1 MKNILKIFLTDSGRI
16 LSNVVAMVVIMG
28 LCVLPSLYAWFNIF
42 SNWDPYGQGSTS
54 NLQIAVYSQ
63 DSGDKIAGEDVN
75 IGTNVLE
82 GLKANKTI
90 GWVFV
95 DSKEDAIGGVHSGK
109 YYAAL
114 VIPENF
120 TKDMISFMGGT
131 VAHPAITYYENDKKN
146 AIAPKI
152 TAKAKTAVQ
161 EQVNA
166 TFITT
171 LAKAIVGTGKTL
183 TATDS
188 SGNNLLDSGINTLSD
203 VDTELH
209 VYIAVMSSFVQ
220 ITDAAQNLI
229 NTSQNMLPGVKDT
242 FGQSQAMMSSMK
254 TLLNLSGQTEHYAGD
269 MFSLTMDA
277 AIKSMDDIRGG
288 LSQDRDT
295 VKNTGQTIDA
305 ATAAGIQA
313 AAKQSAEMMTY
324 IDSMF
329 GSDIQA
335 LIGSDPQ
342 ISEQIEEIR
351 SQLDVVQTNL
361 KKIAEKSDLTVEDT
375 NELLDE
381 TISTMG
387 TAISEMKELEAA
399 YETDLEPQFD
409 KSMDAAQNSL
419 TRATAS
425 LQSLDSDFDMVSPV
439 LESYYNSIGSG
450 QGNLKD
456 SLKSAQSLDNEVE
469 NLLNK
474 LKKVRD
480 DKQYQELVKML
491 REDPDSLGA
500 FIASPVNLE
509 TKQIYPIATYGSA
522 MTPFYT
528 VLALWVGALIL
539 VAIVHVKVEPIEGM
553 NIKSYQA
560 YFGRYMLFFVV
571 GQVQTLIT
579 VFGDLFYIKIQCENP
594 FLFWLAGAVT
604 SLTFTLFIYSLT
616 VAFQNIGEALAVV
629 IMVIQVAGAGGTFP
643 VEVLPKAYQIM
654 YKFLPFP
661 YAMNCMRETIGGMYK
676 NDYWKDLLHL
686 SIYIVVAMVIGLALG
701 RPFRSLNRKID
712 KSKERAE
719 IML

>member
-16 LSNVVAMVVIMG
+16 LSNVVALVVIMG

-42 SNWDPYGQGSTS
+42 SNWDPYGQESTS
-54 NLQIAVYSQ
+54 NLQIAVFSE
-63 DSGDKIAGEDVN
+63 DSGDRIAGEDVN

-95 DSKEDAIGGVHSGK
+95 DNRKDAVEGVHSGK

-120 TKDMISFMGGT
+120 TKDMISFIGGT
-131 VAHPAITYYENDKKN
+131 VAHPSITYYENDKKN

-171 LAKAIVGTGKTL
+171 LAKAMVGTGKVL

-188 SGNNLLDSGINTLSD
+188 SGNNPLDSGINTLND
-203 VDTELH
+203 IDTELD

-220 ITDAAQNLI
+220 ITDSAQNLI
-229 NTSQNMLPGVKDT
+229 NTSQSMLPGVKDT
-242 FGQSQAMMSSMK
+242 FGQSQAMISSMK

-269 MFSLTMDA
+269 MFSLTMEA
-277 AIKSMDDIRGG
+277 VISSMDDIRSGI
-288 LSQDRDT
+288 SQDRDT
-295 VKNTGQTIDA
+295 IKSTGETVDA
-305 ATAAGIQA
+305 ATKTGIQTA
-313 AAKQSAEMMTY
+313 AELLADTS
-324 IDSMF
+324 SMF
-329 GSDIQA
+329 DSNVQA
-335 LIGSDPQ
+335 IIGSDAEANKQ
-342 ISEQIEEIR
+342 IADIR
-351 SQLDVVQTNL
+351 AQLKEVQSNL
-361 KKIAEKSDLTVEDT
+361 KIIAEKSNLTVADT
-375 NELLDE
+375 NTLIDE
-381 TISTMG
+381 SISTLG
-387 TAISEMKELEAA
+387 TAISEMKDLEAT
-399 YETDLEPQFD
+399 YETNIEPQFD

-419 TRATAS
+419 TRATSS

-439 LESYYNSIGSG
+439 LAAYYNSIGSG

-469 NLLNK
+469 RLRNALTK
-474 LKKVRD
+474 IRD
-480 DKQYQELVKML
+480 DKQYQELLKML

-539 VAIVHVKVEPIEGM
+539 VAIVHVKVEPIDGM
-553 NIKSYQA
+553 NIKPYQA
-560 YFGRYMLFFVV
+560 FFGRYMLFFVV
-571 GQVQTLIT
+571 GQIQTLIT
-579 VFGDLFYIKIQCENP
+579 VFGDLFYIRIQCENP

-643 VEVLPKAYQIM
+643 IEVLPKAYQVM

-661 YAMNCMRETIGGMYK
+661 YAMNCMRETIGGMYR
-676 NDYWKDLLHL
+676 NDYWKYLMHL
-686 SIYIVVAMVIGLALG
+686 SAYIVVALFIGLALG
-701 RPFRSLNRKID
+701 RPFRSLNRMID
-712 KSKERAE
+712 KSKEQAE

>member
-16 LSNVVAMVVIMG
+16 LSNVVALVVIMG

-42 SNWDPYGQGSTS
+42 SNWDPYGQESTS
-54 NLQIAVYSQ
+54 NLQIAVFSE

-75 IGTNVLE
+75 IGTDVLE

-95 DSKEDAIGGVHSGK
+95 DNKKDAVEGVHSGK

-120 TKDMISFMGGT
+120 TKDMISFIGGT
-131 VAHPAITYYENDKKN
+131 VAHPSITYYENDKKN

-171 LAKAIVGTGKTL
+171 LAKAMVGTGKVL
-183 TATDS
+183 TMTDS
-188 SGNNLLDSGINTLSD
+188 SGNNPLDSGINTLND
-203 VDTELH
+203 IDTELD

-220 ITDAAQNLI
+220 ITDSAQNLI
-229 NTSQNMLPGVKDT
+229 NTSQSMLPGVKDT
-242 FGQSQAMMSSMK
+242 FGQSQAMISSMK

-277 AIKSMDDIRGG
+277 VISSMDDIRSGI
-288 LSQDRDT
+288 SQDRDT
-295 VKNTGQTIDA
+295 IKSTGETVDA
-305 ATAAGIQA
+305 ATKAGIQTA
-313 AAKQSAEMMTY
+313 AELLADTS
-324 IDSMF
+324 SMF
-329 GSDIQA
+329 DSDVQA
-335 LIGSDPQ
+335 IIGSYA
-342 ISEQIEEIR
+342 EANKEIEDIR
-351 SQLDVVQTNL
+351 AQLNEVQSNL
-361 KKIAEKSDLTVEDT
+361 KIIAEKSNLTVADT
-375 NELLDE
+375 NTLIDE
-381 TISTMG
+381 SISTLG
-387 TAISEMKELEAA
+387 TAISEMKDLEAT
-399 YETDLEPQFD
+399 YETNIEPQFD

-419 TRATAS
+419 TRATSS
-425 LQSLDSDFDMVSPV
+425 LQSLDSDFDMISPV
-439 LESYYNSIGSG
+439 LAAYYNSIGNG

-469 NLLNK
+469 RLRNALTK
-474 LKKVRD
+474 IRD
-480 DKQYQELVKML
+480 DKQYQELLKML

-539 VAIVHVKVEPIEGM
+539 VAIVHVKVEPIDGM
-553 NIKSYQA
+553 NIKPYQA
-560 YFGRYMLFFVV
+560 FFGRYMLFFLV
-571 GQVQTLIT
+571 GQIQTLIT
-579 VFGDLFYIKIQCENP
+579 VLGDLFYIRIQCGNP

-643 VEVLPKAYQIM
+643 IEVLPKAYQVV

-661 YAMNCMRETIGGMYK
+661 YAMNCMRETIGGMYR
-676 NDYWKDLLHL
+676 NDYWRYLLHL
-686 SIYIVVAMVIGLALG
+686 SAYIVVALFIGLALG
-701 RPFRSLNRKID
+701 RPFRSLNRMID
-712 KSKERAE
+712 KSKEQAE

>member
-1 MKNILKIFLTDSGRI
+1 MKNILKIFLIDSGRI
-16 LSNVVAMVVIMG
+16 LSNVVALVVIMG

-42 SNWDPYGQGSTS
+42 SNWDPYGQESTS
-54 NLQIAVYSQ
+54 NLQIAVFSE
-63 DSGDKIAGEDVN
+63 DSGDRIAGEDVN

-95 DSKEDAIGGVHSGK
+95 DNRKDAVEGVHSGK

-120 TKDMISFMGGT
+120 TKDMISFIGGT
-131 VAHPAITYYENDKKN
+131 VAHPSITYYENDKKN

-171 LAKAIVGTGKTL
+171 LAKAMVGTGKVL

-188 SGNNLLDSGINTLSD
+188 SGNNPLDSGINTLND
-203 VDTELH
+203 IDTELD

-220 ITDAAQNLI
+220 ITDSAQNLI
-229 NTSQNMLPGVKDT
+229 NTSQSMLPGVKDT
-242 FGQSQAMMSSMK
+242 FGQSQAMISSMK

-269 MFSLTMDA
+269 MFSLTMEA
-277 AIKSMDDIRGG
+277 VISSMDDIRSGI
-288 LSQDRDT
+288 SQDRDT
-295 VKNTGQTIDA
+295 IKSTGETVDA
-305 ATAAGIQA
+305 ATKTGIQTA
-313 AAKQSAEMMTY
+313 AELLADTS
-324 IDSMF
+324 SMF
-329 GSDIQA
+329 DSNVQA
-335 LIGSDPQ
+335 IIGSDA
-342 ISEQIEEIR
+342 EANKEIEDIR
-351 SQLDVVQTNL
+351 AQLNEVQSNL
-361 KKIAEKSDLTVEDT
+361 KIIAEKSNLTVADT
-375 NELLDE
+375 NTLIDE
-381 TISTMG
+381 SISTLG
-387 TAISEMKELEAA
+387 TAISEMKDLEAT
-399 YETDLEPQFD
+399 YETNIEPQFD

-419 TRATAS
+419 TRATSS

-439 LESYYNSIGSG
+439 LAAYYNSIGSG

-469 NLLNK
+469 RLRNALTK
-474 LKKVRD
+474 IRD
-480 DKQYQELVKML
+480 DKQYQELLKML

-539 VAIVHVKVEPIEGM
+539 VAIVHVKVEPIDGM
-553 NIKSYQA
+553 NIKPYQA
-560 YFGRYMLFFVV
+560 FFGRYMLFFVV
-571 GQVQTLIT
+571 GQIQTLIT
-579 VFGDLFYIKIQCENP
+579 VFGDLFYIRIQCENP

-643 VEVLPKAYQIM
+643 IEVLPKAYQVM

-661 YAMNCMRETIGGMYK
+661 YAMNCMRETIGGMYR
-676 NDYWKDLLHL
+676 NDYWKYLMHL
-686 SIYIVVAMVIGLALG
+686 SAYIVVALFIGLALG
-701 RPFRSLNRKID
+701 RPFRSLNRMID
-712 KSKERAE
+712 KSKEQAE

>member
-1 MKNILKIFLTDSGRI
+1 MKNILKIFLIDSGRI
-16 LSNVVAMVVIMG
+16 LSNVVALVVIMG

-42 SNWDPYGQGSTS
+42 SNWDPYGQESTS
-54 NLQIAVYSQ
+54 NLQIAVFSE
-63 DSGDKIAGEDVN
+63 DSGDRIAGEDVN

-95 DSKEDAIGGVHSGK
+95 DNRKDAVEGVHSGK

-120 TKDMISFMGGT
+120 TKDMISFIGGT
-131 VAHPAITYYENDKKN
+131 VAHPSITYYENDKKN

-171 LAKAIVGTGKTL
+171 LAKAMVGTGKVL

-188 SGNNLLDSGINTLSD
+188 SGNNPLDSGINTLND
-203 VDTELH
+203 IDTELD

-220 ITDAAQNLI
+220 ITDSAQNLI
-229 NTSQNMLPGVKDT
+229 NTSQSMLPGVKDT
-242 FGQSQAMMSSMK
+242 FGQSQAMISSMK

-269 MFSLTMDA
+269 MFSLTMEA
-277 AIKSMDDIRGG
+277 VISSMDDIRSGI
-288 LSQDRDT
+288 SQDRDT
-295 VKNTGQTIDA
+295 IKSTGETVDA
-305 ATAAGIQA
+305 ATKTGIQTA
-313 AAKQSAEMMTY
+313 AELLADTS
-324 IDSMF
+324 SMF
-329 GSDIQA
+329 DSNVQA
-335 LIGSDPQ
+335 IIGSDAEANKQ
-342 ISEQIEEIR
+342 IADIR
-351 SQLDVVQTNL
+351 AQLKEVQSNL
-361 KKIAEKSDLTVEDT
+361 KIIAEKSNLTVADT
-375 NELLDE
+375 NTLIDE
-381 TISTMG
+381 SISTLG
-387 TAISEMKELEAA
+387 TAISEMKDLEAT
-399 YETDLEPQFD
+399 YETNIEPQFD

-419 TRATAS
+419 TRATSS

-439 LESYYNSIGSG
+439 LAAYYNSIGSG

-469 NLLNK
+469 RLRNALTK
-474 LKKVRD
+474 IRD
-480 DKQYQELVKML
+480 DKQYQELLKML

-539 VAIVHVKVEPIEGM
+539 VAIVHVKVEPIDGM
-553 NIKSYQA
+553 NIKPYQA
-560 YFGRYMLFFVV
+560 FFGRYMLFFVV
-571 GQVQTLIT
+571 GQIQTLIT
-579 VFGDLFYIKIQCENP
+579 VFGDLFYIRIQCENP

-643 VEVLPKAYQIM
+643 IEVLPKAYQVM

-661 YAMNCMRETIGGMYK
+661 YAMNCMRETIGGMYR
-676 NDYWKDLLHL
+676 NDYWKYLMHL
-686 SIYIVVAMVIGLALG
+686 SAYIVVALFIGLALG
-701 RPFRSLNRKID
+701 RPFRSLNRMID
-712 KSKERAE
+712 KSKEQAE

>member
-1 MKNILKIFLTDSGRI
+1 MKNILKIFLIDSGRI
-16 LSNVVAMVVIMG
+16 LSNVVALVVIMG

-42 SNWDPYGQGSTS
+42 SNWDPYGQESTS
-54 NLQIAVYSQ
+54 NLQIAVFSE
-63 DSGDKIAGEDVN
+63 DSGDRIAGEDVN

-95 DSKEDAIGGVHSGK
+95 DNRKDAVEGVHSGK

-120 TKDMISFMGGT
+120 TKDMISFIGGT
-131 VAHPAITYYENDKKN
+131 VAHPSITYYENDKKN

-171 LAKAIVGTGKTL
+171 LAKAMVGTGKVL

-188 SGNNLLDSGINTLSD
+188 SGNNPLDSGINTLND
-203 VDTELH
+203 IDTELD

-220 ITDAAQNLI
+220 ITDSAQNLI
-229 NTSQNMLPGVKDT
+229 NTSQSMLPGVKDT
-242 FGQSQAMMSSMK
+242 FGQSQAMISSMK

-269 MFSLTMDA
+269 MFSLTMEA
-277 AIKSMDDIRGG
+277 VISSMDDIRSGI
-288 LSQDRDT
+288 SQDRDT
-295 VKNTGQTIDA
+295 IKSTGETVDA
-305 ATAAGIQA
+305 ATKTGIQTA
-313 AAKQSAEMMTY
+313 AELLADTS
-324 IDSMF
+324 SMF
-329 GSDIQA
+329 DSNVQA
-335 LIGSDPQ
+335 IIGSDAEANKQ
-342 ISEQIEEIR
+342 IADIR
-351 SQLDVVQTNL
+351 AQLKEVQSNL
-361 KKIAEKSDLTVEDT
+361 KIIAEKSNLTVADT
-375 NELLDE
+375 NTLIDE
-381 TISTMG
+381 SISTLG
-387 TAISEMKELEAA
+387 TAISEMKDLEAT
-399 YETDLEPQFD
+399 YETNIEPQFD

-419 TRATAS
+419 TRATSS

-439 LESYYNSIGSG
+439 LAAYYNSIGSG

-469 NLLNK
+469 RLRNALTK
-474 LKKVRD
+474 IRD
-480 DKQYQELVKML
+480 DKQYQELLKML

-539 VAIVHVKVEPIEGM
+539 VAIVHVKVEPIDGM
-553 NIKSYQA
+553 NIKPYQA
-560 YFGRYMLFFVV
+560 FFGRYMLFFVV
-571 GQVQTLIT
+571 GQIQMLIT
-579 VFGDLFYIKIQCENP
+579 VFGDLFYIRIQCENP

-643 VEVLPKAYQIM
+643 IEVLPKAYQVM

-661 YAMNCMRETIGGMYK
+661 YAMNCMRETIGGMYR
-676 NDYWKDLLHL
+676 NDYWKYLMHL
-686 SIYIVVAMVIGLALG
+686 SAYIVVALFIGLALG
-701 RPFRSLNRKID
+701 RPFRSLNRMID
-712 KSKERAE
+712 KSKEQAE

>member
-1 MKNILKIFLTDSGRI
+1 MKNILKIFLIDSGRI
-16 LSNVVAMVVIMG
+16 LSNVVALVVIMG

-42 SNWDPYGQGSTS
+42 SNWDPYGQESTS
-54 NLQIAVYSQ
+54 NLQIAVFSE
-63 DSGDKIAGEDVN
+63 DSGDRIAGEDVN

-95 DSKEDAIGGVHSGK
+95 DNRKDAVEGVHSGK

-120 TKDMISFMGGT
+120 TKDMISFIGGT
-131 VAHPAITYYENDKKN
+131 VAHPSITYYENDKKN

-171 LAKAIVGTGKTL
+171 LAKAMVGTGKVL

-188 SGNNLLDSGINTLSD
+188 SGNNPLDSGINTLND
-203 VDTELH
+203 IDTELD

-220 ITDAAQNLI
+220 ITDSAQNLI
-229 NTSQNMLPGVKDT
+229 NTSQSMLPGVKDT
-242 FGQSQAMMSSMK
+242 FGQSQAMISSMK

-269 MFSLTMDA
+269 MFSLTMEA
-277 AIKSMDDIRGG
+277 VISSMDDIRSGI
-288 LSQDRDT
+288 SQDRDT
-295 VKNTGQTIDA
+295 IKSTGETVDA
-305 ATAAGIQA
+305 ATKTGIQTA
-313 AAKQSAEMMTY
+313 AELLADTS
-324 IDSMF
+324 SMF
-329 GSDIQA
+329 DSNVQA
-335 LIGSDPQ
+335 IIGSDAEANKQ
-342 ISEQIEEIR
+342 IADIR
-351 SQLDVVQTNL
+351 AQLKEVQSNL
-361 KKIAEKSDLTVEDT
+361 KIIAEKSNLTVADT
-375 NELLDE
+375 NTLIDE
-381 TISTMG
+381 SISTLG
-387 TAISEMKELEAA
+387 TAISEMKDLEAT
-399 YETDLEPQFD
+399 YETNIEPQFD

-419 TRATAS
+419 TRATSS

-439 LESYYNSIGSG
+439 LAAYYNSIGSG

-469 NLLNK
+469 RLRNALTK
-474 LKKVRD
+474 IRD
-480 DKQYQELVKML
+480 DKQYQELLKML

-539 VAIVHVKVEPIEGM
+539 VAIVHVKVEPIDGM
-553 NIKSYQA
+553 NIKPYQA
-560 YFGRYMLFFVV
+560 FFGRYMLFFVV
-571 GQVQTLIT
+571 GQIQTLIT
-579 VFGDLFYIKIQCENP
+579 VFGDLFYIRIQCENP

-643 VEVLPKAYQIM
+643 IEVLPKAYQVM
-654 YKFLPFP
+654 YKLLPFP
-661 YAMNCMRETIGGMYK
+661 YAMNCMRETIGGMYR
-676 NDYWKDLLHL
+676 NDYWKYLMHL
-686 SIYIVVAMVIGLALG
+686 SAYIVVALFIGLALG
-701 RPFRSLNRKID
+701 RPFRSLNRMID
-712 KSKERAE
+712 KSKEQAE

>member
-1 MKNILKIFLTDSGRI
+1 MKNILKIFLIDSGRI
-16 LSNVVAMVVIMG
+16 LSNVVALVVIMG

-42 SNWDPYGQGSTS
+42 SNWDPYGQESTS
-54 NLQIAVYSQ
+54 NLQIAVFSE
-63 DSGDKIAGEDVN
+63 DSGDRIAGEDVN

-95 DSKEDAIGGVHSGK
+95 DNRKDAVEGVHSGK

-120 TKDMISFMGGT
+120 TKDMISFIGGT
-131 VAHPAITYYENDKKN
+131 VAHPSITYYENDKKN

-171 LAKAIVGTGKTL
+171 LAKAMVGTGKVL

-188 SGNNLLDSGINTLSD
+188 SGNNPLDSGINTLND
-203 VDTELH
+203 IDTELD

-220 ITDAAQNLI
+220 ITDSAQNLI
-229 NTSQNMLPGVKDT
+229 NTSQSMLPGVKDT
-242 FGQSQAMMSSMK
+242 FGQSQAMISSMK

-277 AIKSMDDIRGG
+277 VISSMDDIRSGI
-288 LSQDRDT
+288 SQDRDT
-295 VKNTGQTIDA
+295 IKSTGETVDA
-305 ATAAGIQA
+305 ATKTGIQTA
-313 AAKQSAEMMTY
+313 AELLADTS
-324 IDSMF
+324 SMF
-329 GSDIQA
+329 DSNVQA
-335 LIGSDPQ
+335 IIGSDAEANKQ
-342 ISEQIEEIR
+342 IADIR
-351 SQLDVVQTNL
+351 AQLKEVQSNL
-361 KKIAEKSDLTVEDT
+361 KIIAEKSNLTVADT
-375 NELLDE
+375 NTLIDE
-381 TISTMG
+381 SISTLG
-387 TAISEMKELEAA
+387 TAISEMKDLEAT
-399 YETDLEPQFD
+399 YETNIEPQFD

-419 TRATAS
+419 TRATSS

-439 LESYYNSIGSG
+439 LAAYYNSIGSG

-469 NLLNK
+469 RLRNALTK
-474 LKKVRD
+474 IRD
-480 DKQYQELVKML
+480 DKQYQELLKML

-539 VAIVHVKVEPIEGM
+539 VAIVHVKVEPIDGM
-553 NIKSYQA
+553 NIKPYQA
-560 YFGRYMLFFVV
+560 FFGRYMLFFVV
-571 GQVQTLIT
+571 GQIQTLIT
-579 VFGDLFYIKIQCENP
+579 VFGDLFYIRIQCENP

-643 VEVLPKAYQIM
+643 IEVLPKAYQVM

-661 YAMNCMRETIGGMYK
+661 YAMNCMRETIGGMYR
-676 NDYWKDLLHL
+676 NDYWKYLMHL
-686 SIYIVVAMVIGLALG
+686 SAYIVVALFIGLALG
-701 RPFRSLNRKID
+701 RPFRSLNRMID
-712 KSKERAE
+712 KSKEQAE

>member
-1 MKNILKIFLTDSGRI
+1 MKNILKIFLIDSGRI
-16 LSNVVAMVVIMG
+16 LSNVVALVVIMG

-42 SNWDPYGQGSTS
+42 SNWDPYGQESTS
-54 NLQIAVYSQ
+54 NLQIAVFSE
-63 DSGDKIAGEDVN
+63 DSGDRIAGEDVN

-95 DSKEDAIGGVHSGK
+95 DNRKDAVEGVHSGK

-120 TKDMISFMGGT
+120 TKDMISFIGGT
-131 VAHPAITYYENDKKN
+131 VAHPSITYYENDKKN

-171 LAKAIVGTGKTL
+171 LAKAMVGTGKVL

-188 SGNNLLDSGINTLSD
+188 SGNNPLDSGINTLND
-203 VDTELH
+203 IDTELD

-220 ITDAAQNLI
+220 ITDSAQNLI
-229 NTSQNMLPGVKDT
+229 NTSQSMLPGVKDT
-242 FGQSQAMMSSMK
+242 FGQSQAMISSMK

-269 MFSLTMDA
+269 MFSLTMEA
-277 AIKSMDDIRGG
+277 VISSMDDIRSGI
-288 LSQDRDT
+288 SQDRDT
-295 VKNTGQTIDA
+295 IKSTGETVDA
-305 ATAAGIQA
+305 ATKTGIQTA
-313 AAKQSAEMMTY
+313 AELLADTS
-324 IDSMF
+324 SMF
-329 GSDIQA
+329 DSNVQA
-335 LIGSDPQ
+335 IIGSDAEANKQ
-342 ISEQIEEIR
+342 IADIR
-351 SQLDVVQTNL
+351 AQLKEVQSNL
-361 KKIAEKSDLTVEDT
+361 KIIAEKSNLTVADT
-375 NELLDE
+375 NTLIDE
-381 TISTMG
+381 SISTLG
-387 TAISEMKELEAA
+387 TAISEMKDLEAT
-399 YETDLEPQFD
+399 YETNIEPQFD

-439 LESYYNSIGSG
+439 LAAYYNSIGSG

-469 NLLNK
+469 RLRNALTK
-474 LKKVRD
+474 IRD
-480 DKQYQELVKML
+480 DKQYQELLKML

-539 VAIVHVKVEPIEGM
+539 VAIVHVKVEPIDGM
-553 NIKSYQA
+553 NIKPYQA
-560 YFGRYMLFFVV
+560 FFGRYMLFFVV
-571 GQVQTLIT
+571 GQIQMLIT
-579 VFGDLFYIKIQCENP
+579 VFGDLFYIRIQCENP

-643 VEVLPKAYQIM
+643 IEVLPKAYQVM

-661 YAMNCMRETIGGMYK
+661 YAMNCMRETIGGMYR
-676 NDYWKDLLHL
+676 NDYWKYLMHL
-686 SIYIVVAMVIGLALG
+686 SAYIVVALFIGLALG
-701 RPFRSLNRKID
+701 RPFRSLNRMID
-712 KSKERAE
+712 KSKEQAE

>member
-1 MKNILKIFLTDSGRI
+1 MKNILKIFLIDSGRI
-16 LSNVVAMVVIMG
+16 LSNVVALVVIMG

-42 SNWDPYGQGSTS
+42 SNWDPYGQESTS
-54 NLQIAVYSQ
+54 NLQIAVFSE
-63 DSGDKIAGEDVN
+63 DSGDRIAGEDVN

-95 DSKEDAIGGVHSGK
+95 DNRKDAVEGVHSGK

-120 TKDMISFMGGT
+120 TKDMISFIGGT
-131 VAHPAITYYENDKKN
+131 VAHPSITYYENDKKN

-171 LAKAIVGTGKTL
+171 LAKAMVGTGKVL

-188 SGNNLLDSGINTLSD
+188 SGNNPLDSGINTLND
-203 VDTELH
+203 IDTELD

-220 ITDAAQNLI
+220 ITDSAQNLI
-229 NTSQNMLPGVKDT
+229 NTSQSMLPGVKDT
-242 FGQSQAMMSSMK
+242 FGQSQAMISSMK

-269 MFSLTMDA
+269 MFSLTMEA
-277 AIKSMDDIRGG
+277 VISSMDDIRSGI
-288 LSQDRDT
+288 SQDRDT
-295 VKNTGQTIDA
+295 IKSTGETVDA
-305 ATAAGIQA
+305 ATKTGIQTA
-313 AAKQSAEMMTY
+313 AELLADTS
-324 IDSMF
+324 SMF
-329 GSDIQA
+329 DSNVQA
-335 LIGSDPQ
+335 IIGSDAEANKR
-342 ISEQIEEIR
+342 IADIR
-351 SQLDVVQTNL
+351 AQLKEVQSNL
-361 KKIAEKSDLTVEDT
+361 KIIAEKSNLTVADT
-375 NELLDE
+375 NTLIDE
-381 TISTMG
+381 SISTLG
-387 TAISEMKELEAA
+387 TAISEMKDLEAT
-399 YETDLEPQFD
+399 YETNIEPQFD

-419 TRATAS
+419 TRATSS

-439 LESYYNSIGSG
+439 LAAYYNSIGSG

-469 NLLNK
+469 RLRNALTK
-474 LKKVRD
+474 IRD
-480 DKQYQELVKML
+480 DKQYQELLKML

-539 VAIVHVKVEPIEGM
+539 VAIVHVKVEPIDGM
-553 NIKSYQA
+553 NIKPYQA
-560 YFGRYMLFFVV
+560 FFGRYMLFFVV
-571 GQVQTLIT
+571 GQIQTLIT
-579 VFGDLFYIKIQCENP
+579 VFGDLFYIRIQCENP

-643 VEVLPKAYQIM
+643 IEVLPKAYQVM

-661 YAMNCMRETIGGMYK
+661 YAMNCMRETIGGMYR
-676 NDYWKDLLHL
+676 NDYWKYLMHL
-686 SIYIVVAMVIGLALG
+686 SAYIVVALFIGLALG
-701 RPFRSLNRKID
+701 RPFRSLNRMID
-712 KSKERAE
+712 KSKEQAE

>member
-1 MKNILKIFLTDSGRI
+1 MKNILKIFLIDSGRI
-16 LSNVVAMVVIMG
+16 LSNVVALVVIMG

-42 SNWDPYGQGSTS
+42 SNWDPYGQESTS
-54 NLQIAVYSQ
+54 NLQIAVFSE
-63 DSGDKIAGEDVN
+63 DSGDRIAGEDVN

-95 DSKEDAIGGVHSGK
+95 DNRKDAVEGVHSGK

-120 TKDMISFMGGT
+120 TKDMISFIGGT
-131 VAHPAITYYENDKKN
+131 VAHPSITYYENDKKN

-171 LAKAIVGTGKTL
+171 LAKAMVGTGKVL

-188 SGNNLLDSGINTLSD
+188 SGNNPLDSGINTLND
-203 VDTELH
+203 IDTELD

-220 ITDAAQNLI
+220 ITDSAQNLI
-229 NTSQNMLPGVKDT
+229 NTSQSMLPGVKDT
-242 FGQSQAMMSSMK
+242 FGQSQAMISSMK

-269 MFSLTMDA
+269 MFSLTMEA
-277 AIKSMDDIRGG
+277 VISSMDDIRSGI
-288 LSQDRDT
+288 SQDRDT
-295 VKNTGQTIDA
+295 IKSTGETVDA
-305 ATAAGIQA
+305 ATKTGIQTA
-313 AAKQSAEMMTY
+313 AELLADTS
-324 IDSMF
+324 SMF
-329 GSDIQA
+329 DSNVQA
-335 LIGSDPQ
+335 IIGSDAEANKQ
-342 ISEQIEEIR
+342 IADIR
-351 SQLDVVQTNL
+351 AQLKEVQSNL
-361 KKIAEKSDLTVEDT
+361 KIIAEKSNLTVADT
-375 NELLDE
+375 NTLIDE
-381 TISTMG
+381 SISTLG
-387 TAISEMKELEAA
+387 TAISEMKDLEAT
-399 YETDLEPQFD
+399 YETNIEPQFD

-439 LESYYNSIGSG
+439 LAAYYNSIGSG

-469 NLLNK
+469 RLRNALTK
-474 LKKVRD
+474 IRD
-480 DKQYQELVKML
+480 DKQYQELLKML

-539 VAIVHVKVEPIEGM
+539 VAIVHVKVEPIDGM
-553 NIKSYQA
+553 NIKPYQA
-560 YFGRYMLFFVV
+560 FFGRYMLFFVV
-571 GQVQTLIT
+571 GQIQTLIT
-579 VFGDLFYIKIQCENP
+579 VFGDLFYIRIQCENP

-643 VEVLPKAYQIM
+643 IEVLPKAYQVM

-661 YAMNCMRETIGGMYK
+661 YAMNCMRETIGGMYR
-676 NDYWKDLLHL
+676 NDYWKYLMHL
-686 SIYIVVAMVIGLALG
+686 SAYIVVALFIGLALG
-701 RPFRSLNRKID
+701 RPFRSLNRMID
-712 KSKERAE
+712 KSKEQAE

>member
-1 MKNILKIFLTDSGRI
+1 MKNILKIFLIDSGRI
-16 LSNVVAMVVIMG
+16 LSNVVALVVIMG

-42 SNWDPYGQGSTS
+42 SNWDPYGQESTS
-54 NLQIAVYSQ
+54 NLQIAVFSE
-63 DSGDKIAGEDVN
+63 DSGDRIAGEDVN

-95 DSKEDAIGGVHSGK
+95 DNRKDAVEGVHSGK

-120 TKDMISFMGGT
+120 TKDMISFIGGT
-131 VAHPAITYYENDKKN
+131 VAHPSITYYENDKKN

-171 LAKAIVGTGKTL
+171 LAKAMVGTGKVL

-188 SGNNLLDSGINTLSD
+188 SGNNPLDSGINTLND
-203 VDTELH
+203 IDTELD

-220 ITDAAQNLI
+220 ITDSGQNLI
-229 NTSQNMLPGVKDT
+229 NTSQSMLPGVKDT
-242 FGQSQAMMSSMK
+242 FGQSQAMISSMK

-269 MFSLTMDA
+269 MFSLTMEA
-277 AIKSMDDIRGG
+277 VISSMDDIRSGI
-288 LSQDRDT
+288 SQDRDT
-295 VKNTGQTIDA
+295 IKSTGETVDA
-305 ATAAGIQA
+305 ATKTGIQTA
-313 AAKQSAEMMTY
+313 AELLADTS
-324 IDSMF
+324 SMF
-329 GSDIQA
+329 DSNVQA
-335 LIGSDPQ
+335 IIGSDAEANKQ
-342 ISEQIEEIR
+342 IADIR
-351 SQLDVVQTNL
+351 AQLKEVQSNL
-361 KKIAEKSDLTVEDT
+361 KIIAEKSNLTVADT
-375 NELLDE
+375 NTLIDE
-381 TISTMG
+381 SISTLG
-387 TAISEMKELEAA
+387 TAISEMKDLEAT
-399 YETDLEPQFD
+399 YETNIEPQFD

-419 TRATAS
+419 TRATSS

-439 LESYYNSIGSG
+439 LAAYYNSIGSG

-469 NLLNK
+469 RLRNALTK
-474 LKKVRD
+474 IRD
-480 DKQYQELVKML
+480 DKQYQELLKML

-539 VAIVHVKVEPIEGM
+539 VAIVHVKVEPIDGM
-553 NIKSYQA
+553 NIKPYQA
-560 YFGRYMLFFVV
+560 FFGRYMLFFVV
-571 GQVQTLIT
+571 GQIQTLIT
-579 VFGDLFYIKIQCENP
+579 VFGDLFYIRIQCENP

-643 VEVLPKAYQIM
+643 IEVLPKAYQVM

-661 YAMNCMRETIGGMYK
+661 YAMNCMRETIGGMYR
-676 NDYWKDLLHL
+676 NDYWKYLMHL
-686 SIYIVVAMVIGLALG
+686 SAYIVVALFIGLALG
-701 RPFRSLNRKID
+701 RPFRSLNRMID
-712 KSKERAE
+712 KSKEQAE

>member
-16 LSNVVAMVVIMG
+16 LSNVVALVVIMG

-42 SNWDPYGQGSTS
+42 SNWDPYGQESTS
-54 NLQIAVYSQ
+54 NLQIAVFSE

-75 IGTNVLE
+75 IGTDVLE

-95 DSKEDAIGGVHSGK
+95 DNKKDAVEGVHSGK

-120 TKDMISFMGGT
+120 TKDMISFIGGT
-131 VAHPAITYYENDKKN
+131 VAHPSITYYENDKKN

-171 LAKAIVGTGKTL
+171 LAKAMVGTGKVL
-183 TATDS
+183 TMTDS
-188 SGNNLLDSGINTLSD
+188 SGNNPLDSGINTLND
-203 VDTELH
+203 IDTELD

-220 ITDAAQNLI
+220 ITDSAQNLI
-229 NTSQNMLPGVKDT
+229 NTSQSMLPGVKDT
-242 FGQSQAMMSSMK
+242 FGQSQAMISSMK

-277 AIKSMDDIRGG
+277 VISSMDDIRSGI
-288 LSQDRDT
+288 SQDRDT
-295 VKNTGQTIDA
+295 IKSTGETVDA
-305 ATAAGIQA
+305 ATKAGIQTA
-313 AAKQSAEMMTY
+313 AELLADTS
-324 IDSMF
+324 SMF
-329 GSDIQA
+329 DSDVQA
-335 LIGSDPQ
+335 IIGSDA
-342 ISEQIEEIR
+342 EANKEIEDIR
-351 SQLDVVQTNL
+351 AQLNEVQSNL
-361 KKIAEKSDLTVEDT
+361 KIIAEKSNLTVADT
-375 NELLDE
+375 NTLIDE
-381 TISTMG
+381 SISTLG
-387 TAISEMKELEAA
+387 TAISEMKDLEAT
-399 YETDLEPQFD
+399 YETNIEPQFD

-419 TRATAS
+419 TRATSS
-425 LQSLDSDFDMVSPV
+425 LQSLDSDFDMISPV
-439 LESYYNSIGSG
+439 LAAYYNSIGNG

-469 NLLNK
+469 RLRNALTK
-474 LKKVRD
+474 IRD
-480 DKQYQELVKML
+480 DKQYQELLKML

-539 VAIVHVKVEPIEGM
+539 VAIVHVKVEPIDGM
-553 NIKSYQA
+553 NIKPYQA
-560 YFGRYMLFFVV
+560 FFGRYMLFFLV
-571 GQVQTLIT
+571 GQIQTLIT
-579 VFGDLFYIKIQCENP
+579 VLGDLFYIRIQCGNP

-643 VEVLPKAYQIM
+643 IEVLPKAYQVV

-661 YAMNCMRETIGGMYK
+661 YAMNCMRETIGGMYR
-676 NDYWKDLLHL
+676 NDYWRYLLHL
-686 SIYIVVAMVIGLALG
+686 SAYIVVALFIGLALG
-701 RPFRSLNRKID
+701 RPFRSLNRMID
-712 KSKERAE
+712 KSKEQAE

>member
-1 MKNILKIFLTDSGRI
+1 MKNILKIFLIDSGRI
-16 LSNVVAMVVIMG
+16 LSNVVALVVIMG

-42 SNWDPYGQGSTS
+42 SNWDRYGQESTS
-54 NLQIAVYSQ
+54 NLQIAVFSE
-63 DSGDKIAGEDVN
+63 DSGDRIAGEDVN

-95 DSKEDAIGGVHSGK
+95 DNRKDAVEGVHSGK

-120 TKDMISFMGGT
+120 TKDMISFIGGT
-131 VAHPAITYYENDKKN
+131 VAHPSITYYENDKKN

-171 LAKAIVGTGKTL
+171 LAKAMVGTGKVL

-188 SGNNLLDSGINTLSD
+188 SGNNPLDSGINTLND
-203 VDTELH
+203 IDTELD

-220 ITDAAQNLI
+220 ITDSAQNLI
-229 NTSQNMLPGVKDT
+229 NTSQSMLPGVKDT
-242 FGQSQAMMSSMK
+242 FGQSQAMISSMK

-269 MFSLTMDA
+269 MFSLTMEA
-277 AIKSMDDIRGG
+277 VISSMDDIRSGI
-288 LSQDRDT
+288 SQDRDT
-295 VKNTGQTIDA
+295 IKSTGETVDA
-305 ATAAGIQA
+305 ATKTGIQTA
-313 AAKQSAEMMTY
+313 AELLADTS
-324 IDSMF
+324 SMF
-329 GSDIQA
+329 DSNVQA
-335 LIGSDPQ
+335 IIGSDAEANKQ
-342 ISEQIEEIR
+342 IADIR
-351 SQLDVVQTNL
+351 AQLKEVQSNL
-361 KKIAEKSDLTVEDT
+361 KIIAEKSNLTVADT
-375 NELLDE
+375 NTLIDE
-381 TISTMG
+381 SISTLG
-387 TAISEMKELEAA
+387 TAISEMKDLEAT
-399 YETDLEPQFD
+399 YETNIEPQFD

-419 TRATAS
+419 TRATSS

-439 LESYYNSIGSG
+439 LAAYYNSIGSG

-469 NLLNK
+469 RLRNALTK
-474 LKKVRD
+474 IRD
-480 DKQYQELVKML
+480 DKQYQELLKML

-539 VAIVHVKVEPIEGM
+539 VAIVHVKVEPIDGM
-553 NIKSYQA
+553 NIKPYQA
-560 YFGRYMLFFVV
+560 FFGRYMLFFVV
-571 GQVQTLIT
+571 GQIQTLIT
-579 VFGDLFYIKIQCENP
+579 VFGDLFYIRIQCENP

-643 VEVLPKAYQIM
+643 IEVLPKAYQVM

-661 YAMNCMRETIGGMYK
+661 YAMNCMRETIGGMYR
-676 NDYWKDLLHL
+676 NDYWKYLMHL
-686 SIYIVVAMVIGLALG
+686 SAYIVVALFIGLALG
-701 RPFRSLNRKID
+701 RPFRSLNRMID
-712 KSKERAE
+712 KSKEQAE

>member
-1 MKNILKIFLTDSGRI
+1 MKNILKIFLIDSGRI
-16 LSNVVAMVVIMG
+16 LSNVVALVVIMG

-42 SNWDPYGQGSTS
+42 SNWDPYGQESTS
-54 NLQIAVYSQ
+54 NLQIAVFSE
-63 DSGDKIAGEDVN
+63 DSGDRIAGEDVN

-95 DSKEDAIGGVHSGK
+95 DNRKDAVEGVHSGK

-120 TKDMISFMGGT
+120 TKDMISFIGGT
-131 VAHPAITYYENDKKN
+131 VAHPSITYYENDKKN

-171 LAKAIVGTGKTL
+171 LAKAMVGTGKVL

-188 SGNNLLDSGINTLSD
+188 SGNNPLDSGINTLND
-203 VDTELH
+203 IDTELD

-220 ITDAAQNLI
+220 ITDSAQNLI
-229 NTSQNMLPGVKDT
+229 NTSQSMLPGVKDT
-242 FGQSQAMMSSMK
+242 FGQSQAMISSMK

-269 MFSLTMDA
+269 MFSLTMEA
-277 AIKSMDDIRGG
+277 VISSMDDIRSGI
-288 LSQDRDT
+288 SQDRDT
-295 VKNTGQTIDA
+295 IKSTGETVDA
-305 ATAAGIQA
+305 ATKTGIQTA
-313 AAKQSAEMMTY
+313 AELLADTS
-324 IDSMF
+324 SMF
-329 GSDIQA
+329 DSNVQA
-335 LIGSDPQ
+335 IIGSDAEANKQ
-342 ISEQIEEIR
+342 IADIR
-351 SQLDVVQTNL
+351 AQLKEVQSNL
-361 KKIAEKSDLTVEDT
+361 KIIAEKSNLTVADT
-375 NELLDE
+375 NTLIDE
-381 TISTMG
+381 SISTLG
-387 TAISEMKELEAA
+387 TAISEMKDLEAT
-399 YETDLEPQFD
+399 YETNIEPQFD

-419 TRATAS
+419 TRATSS

-439 LESYYNSIGSG
+439 LAAYYNSIGSG

-469 NLLNK
+469 RLRNALTK
-474 LKKVRD
+474 IRD
-480 DKQYQELVKML
+480 DKQYQELLKML

-539 VAIVHVKVEPIEGM
+539 VAIVHVKVEPVDGM
-553 NIKSYQA
+553 NIKPYQA
-560 YFGRYMLFFVV
+560 FFGRYMLFFVV
-571 GQVQTLIT
+571 GQIQTLIT
-579 VFGDLFYIKIQCENP
+579 VFGDLFYIRIQCENP

-643 VEVLPKAYQIM
+643 IEVLPKAYQVM

-661 YAMNCMRETIGGMYK
+661 YAMNCMRETIGGMYR
-676 NDYWKDLLHL
+676 NDYWKYLMHL
-686 SIYIVVAMVIGLALG
+686 SAYIVVALFIGLALG
-701 RPFRSLNRKID
+701 RPFRSLNRMID
-712 KSKERAE
+712 KSKEQAE

>member
-1 MKNILKIFLTDSGRI
+1 MKNILKIFLIDSGRI
-16 LSNVVAMVVIMG
+16 LSNVVALVVIMG

-42 SNWDPYGQGSTS
+42 SNWDPYGQESTS
-54 NLQIAVYSQ
+54 NLQIAVFSE
-63 DSGDKIAGEDVN
+63 DSGDRIAGEDVN

-95 DSKEDAIGGVHSGK
+95 DNRKDAVEGVHSGK

-120 TKDMISFMGGT
+120 TKDMISFIGGT
-131 VAHPAITYYENDKKN
+131 VAHPSITYYENDKKN

-171 LAKAIVGTGKTL
+171 LAKAMVGTGKVL

-188 SGNNLLDSGINTLSD
+188 SGNNPLDSGINTLND
-203 VDTELH
+203 IDTELD

-220 ITDAAQNLI
+220 ITDSAQNLI
-229 NTSQNMLPGVKDT
+229 NTSQSMLPGVKDT
-242 FGQSQAMMSSMK
+242 FGQSQAMISSMK

-269 MFSLTMDA
+269 MFSLTMEA
-277 AIKSMDDIRGG
+277 VISSMDDIRSGI
-288 LSQDRDT
+288 SQDRDT
-295 VKNTGQTIDA
+295 IKSTGETVDA
-305 ATAAGIQA
+305 ATKTGIQTA
-313 AAKQSAEMMTY
+313 AELLADTS
-324 IDSMF
+324 SMF
-329 GSDIQA
+329 DSNVQA
-335 LIGSDPQ
+335 IIGSDAEANKQ
-342 ISEQIEEIR
+342 IADIR
-351 SQLDVVQTNL
+351 AQLKEVKSNL
-361 KKIAEKSDLTVEDT
+361 KIIAEKSNLTVADT
-375 NELLDE
+375 NTLIDE
-381 TISTMG
+381 SISTLG
-387 TAISEMKELEAA
+387 TAISEMKDLEAT
-399 YETDLEPQFD
+399 YETNIEPQFD

-419 TRATAS
+419 TRATSS

-439 LESYYNSIGSG
+439 LAAYYNSIGSG

-469 NLLNK
+469 RLRNALTK
-474 LKKVRD
+474 IRD
-480 DKQYQELVKML
+480 DKQYQELLKML

-539 VAIVHVKVEPIEGM
+539 VAIVHVKVEPIDGM
-553 NIKSYQA
+553 NIKPYQA
-560 YFGRYMLFFVV
+560 FFGRYMLFFVV
-571 GQVQTLIT
+571 GQIQTLIT
-579 VFGDLFYIKIQCENP
+579 VFGDLFYIRIQCENP

-643 VEVLPKAYQIM
+643 IEVLPKAYQVM

-661 YAMNCMRETIGGMYK
+661 YAMNCMRETIGGMYR
-676 NDYWKDLLHL
+676 NDYWKYLMHL
-686 SIYIVVAMVIGLALG
+686 SAYIVVALFIGLALG
-701 RPFRSLNRKID
+701 RPFRSLNRMID
-712 KSKERAE
+712 KSKEQAE

>member
-1 MKNILKIFLTDSGRI
+1 MKNILKIFLIDSGRI
-16 LSNVVAMVVIMG
+16 LSNVVALVVIMG

-42 SNWDPYGQGSTS
+42 SNWDPYGQESTS
-54 NLQIAVYSQ
+54 NLQIAVFSE
-63 DSGDKIAGEDVN
+63 DSGDRIAGEDVN

-95 DSKEDAIGGVHSGK
+95 DNRKDAVEGVHSGK

-120 TKDMISFMGGT
+120 TKDMISFIGGT
-131 VAHPAITYYENDKKN
+131 VAHPSITYYENDKKN

-171 LAKAIVGTGKTL
+171 LAKAMVGTGKVL

-188 SGNNLLDSGINTLSD
+188 SGNNPLDSGINTLND
-203 VDTELH
+203 IDTELD

-220 ITDAAQNLI
+220 ITDSAQNLI
-229 NTSQNMLPGVKDT
+229 NTSQSMLPGVKDT
-242 FGQSQAMMSSMK
+242 FGQSQAMISSMK

-269 MFSLTMDA
+269 MFSLTMEA
-277 AIKSMDDIRGG
+277 VISSMDDIRSGI
-288 LSQDRDT
+288 SQDRDT
-295 VKNTGQTIDA
+295 IKSTGETVDA
-305 ATAAGIQA
+305 ATKTGIQTA
-313 AAKQSAEMMTY
+313 AELLADTS
-324 IDSMF
+324 SMF
-329 GSDIQA
+329 DSNVQA
-335 LIGSDPQ
+335 IIGSDAEANKQ
-342 ISEQIEEIR
+342 IADIR
-351 SQLDVVQTNL
+351 AQLKEVQSNL
-361 KKIAEKSDLTVEDT
+361 KIIAEKSNLTVADT
-375 NELLDE
+375 NTLIDE
-381 TISTMG
+381 SISTLG
-387 TAISEMKELEAA
+387 TAISEMKDLEAT
-399 YETDLEPQFD
+399 YETNIEPQFD

-419 TRATAS
+419 TRATSS

-439 LESYYNSIGSG
+439 LAAYYNSIGSG

-469 NLLNK
+469 RLRNALTK
-474 LKKVRD
+474 IRD
-480 DKQYQELVKML
+480 DKQYQELLKML

-539 VAIVHVKVEPIEGM
+539 VAIVHVKVEPIDGM
-553 NIKSYQA
+553 NIKPYQA
-560 YFGRYMLFFVV
+560 FFGRYMLFFVV
-571 GQVQTLIT
+571 GQIQTLIT
-579 VFGDLFYIKIQCENP
+579 VFGDLFYIRIQCENP

-643 VEVLPKAYQIM
+643 IEVLPKAYQVV

-661 YAMNCMRETIGGMYK
+661 YAMNCMRETIGGMYR
-676 NDYWKDLLHL
+676 NDYWKYLMHL
-686 SIYIVVAMVIGLALG
+686 SAYIVVALFIGLALG
-701 RPFRSLNRKID
+701 RPFRSLNRMID
-712 KSKERAE
+712 KSKEQAE

>member
-1 MKNILKIFLTDSGRI
+1 MKNILKIFLIDSGRI
-16 LSNVVAMVVIMG
+16 LSNVVALVVIMG

-42 SNWDPYGQGSTS
+42 SNWDPYGQESTS
-54 NLQIAVYSQ
+54 NLQIAVFSE
-63 DSGDKIAGEDVN
+63 DSGDRIAGEDVN

-95 DSKEDAIGGVHSGK
+95 DNRKDAVEGVHSGK

-120 TKDMISFMGGT
+120 TKDMISFIGGT
-131 VAHPAITYYENDKKN
+131 VAHPSITYYENDKKN

-171 LAKAIVGTGKTL
+171 LAKAMVGTGKVL

-188 SGNNLLDSGINTLSD
+188 SGNNPLDSGINTLND
-203 VDTELH
+203 IDTELD

-220 ITDAAQNLI
+220 ITDSAQNLI
-229 NTSQNMLPGVKDT
+229 NTSQSMLPGVKDT
-242 FGQSQAMMSSMK
+242 FGQSQAMISSMK

-269 MFSLTMDA
+269 MFSLTMEA
-277 AIKSMDDIRGG
+277 VISSMDDIRSGI
-288 LSQDRDT
+288 SQDRDT
-295 VKNTGQTIDA
+295 IKSTGETVDA
-305 ATAAGIQA
+305 ATKTGIQTA
-313 AAKQSAEMMTY
+313 AELLADTS
-324 IDSMF
+324 SMF
-329 GSDIQA
+329 DSNVQA
-335 LIGSDPQ
+335 IIGSDAEANKQ
-342 ISEQIEEIR
+342 IADIR
-351 SQLDVVQTNL
+351 AQLKEVQSNL
-361 KKIAEKSDLTVEDT
+361 KIIAEKSNLTVADT
-375 NELLDE
+375 NTLIDE
-381 TISTMG
+381 SISTLG
-387 TAISEMKELEAA
+387 TAISEMKDLEAT
-399 YETDLEPQFD
+399 YETNIEPQFD

-419 TRATAS
+419 TRATSS

-439 LESYYNSIGSG
+439 LAAYYNSIGSG

-456 SLKSAQSLDNEVE
+456 SLKSAQSLDNKVE
-469 NLLNK
+469 RLRNALTK
-474 LKKVRD
+474 IRD
-480 DKQYQELVKML
+480 DKQYQELLKML

-539 VAIVHVKVEPIEGM
+539 VAIVHVKVEPIDGM
-553 NIKSYQA
+553 NIKPYQA
-560 YFGRYMLFFVV
+560 FFGRYMLFFVV
-571 GQVQTLIT
+571 GQIQTLIT
-579 VFGDLFYIKIQCENP
+579 VFGDLFYIRIQCENP

-643 VEVLPKAYQIM
+643 IEVLPKAYQVM

-661 YAMNCMRETIGGMYK
+661 YAMNCMRETIGGMYR
-676 NDYWKDLLHL
+676 NDYWKYLMHL
-686 SIYIVVAMVIGLALG
+686 SAYIVVALFIGLALG
-701 RPFRSLNRKID
+701 RPFRSLNRMID
-712 KSKERAE
+712 KSKEQAE

>member
-1 MKNILKIFLTDSGRI
+1 MKNILKIFLIDSGRI
-16 LSNVVAMVVIMG
+16 LSNVVALVVIMG

-42 SNWDPYGQGSTS
+42 SNWDPYGQESTS
-54 NLQIAVYSQ
+54 NLQIAVFSE
-63 DSGDKIAGEDVN
+63 DSGDRIAGEDVN

-95 DSKEDAIGGVHSGK
+95 DNRKDAVEGVHSGK

-120 TKDMISFMGGT
+120 TKDMISFIGGT
-131 VAHPAITYYENDKKN
+131 VAHPSITYYENDKKN

-171 LAKAIVGTGKTL
+171 LAKAMVGTGKVL

-188 SGNNLLDSGINTLSD
+188 SGNNPLDSGINTLND
-203 VDTELH
+203 IDTELD

-220 ITDAAQNLI
+220 ITDSAQNLI
-229 NTSQNMLPGVKDT
+229 NTSQSMLPGVKDT
-242 FGQSQAMMSSMK
+242 FGQSQAMISSMK

-277 AIKSMDDIRGG
+277 VISSMDDIRSGI
-288 LSQDRDT
+288 SQDRDT
-295 VKNTGQTIDA
+295 IKSTGETVDA
-305 ATAAGIQA
+305 ATKAGIQTA
-313 AAKQSAEMMTY
+313 AELLADTS
-324 IDSMF
+324 SMF
-329 GSDIQA
+329 DSDVQA
-335 LIGSDPQ
+335 IIGSDA
-342 ISEQIEEIR
+342 EANKEIEDIR
-351 SQLDVVQTNL
+351 AQLNEVQSNL
-361 KKIAEKSDLTVEDT
+361 KIIAEKSNLTVADT
-375 NELLDE
+375 NTLIDE
-381 TISTMG
+381 SISTLG
-387 TAISEMKELEAA
+387 TAISEMKDLEAT
-399 YETDLEPQFD
+399 YETNIEPQFD

-419 TRATAS
+419 TRATSS

-439 LESYYNSIGSG
+439 LAAYYNSIGSG

-456 SLKSAQSLDNEVE
+456 SLKAAQSLDNEVE
-469 NLLNK
+469 NLLGE
-474 LKKVRD
+474 LKKVRN
-480 DKQYQELVKML
+480 DKQYQELIKML
-491 REDPDSLGA
+491 REDPDSLGS

-539 VAIVHVKVEPIEGM
+539 VAIVHVKVEPIDGM
-553 NIKSYQA
+553 DIKPYQA

-579 VFGDLFYIKIQCENP
+579 VLGDLFYIRIQCGNP

-643 VEVLPKAYQIM
+643 VEVLPKAYQVM

-661 YAMNCMRETIGGMYK
+661 YAMNCMRETIGGMYQ
-676 NDYWKDLLHL
+676 NDYWKYLLHL
-686 SIYIVVAMVIGLALG
+686 SSYIVVALVIGLALG
-701 RPFRSLNRKID
+701 RPFRSLNRMID
-712 KSKERAE
+712 KSKEQAE

>member
-1 MKNILKIFLTDSGRI
+1 MKNILKIFLIDSGRI
-16 LSNVVAMVVIMG
+16 LSNVVALVVIMG

-42 SNWDPYGQGSTS
+42 SNWDPYGQESTS
-54 NLQIAVYSQ
+54 NLQIAVFSE
-63 DSGDKIAGEDVN
+63 DSGDRIAGEDVN

-95 DSKEDAIGGVHSGK
+95 DNRKDAVEGVHSGK

-120 TKDMISFMGGT
+120 TKDMISFIGGT
-131 VAHPAITYYENDKKN
+131 VAHPSITYYENDKKN

-171 LAKAIVGTGKTL
+171 LAKAMVGTGKVL

-188 SGNNLLDSGINTLSD
+188 SGNNPLDSGINTLND
-203 VDTELH
+203 IDTELD

-220 ITDAAQNLI
+220 ITDSAQNLI
-229 NTSQNMLPGVKDT
+229 NTSQSMLPGVKDT
-242 FGQSQAMMSSMK
+242 FGQSQAMISSMK

-269 MFSLTMDA
+269 MFSLTMEA
-277 AIKSMDDIRGG
+277 VISSMDDIRSGI
-288 LSQDRDT
+288 SQDRDT
-295 VKNTGQTIDA
+295 IKSTGETVDA
-305 ATAAGIQA
+305 ATKTGIQTA
-313 AAKQSAEMMTY
+313 AELLADTS
-324 IDSMF
+324 SMF
-329 GSDIQA
+329 DSNVQA
-335 LIGSDPQ
+335 AIIGSDAEANKQ
-342 ISEQIEEIR
+342 IADIR
-351 SQLDVVQTNL
+351 AQLKEVQSNL
-361 KKIAEKSDLTVEDT
+361 KIIAEKSNLTVADT
-375 NELLDE
+375 NTLIDE
-381 TISTMG
+381 SISTLG
-387 TAISEMKELEAA
+387 TAISEMKDLEAT
-399 YETDLEPQFD
+399 YETNIEPQFD

-419 TRATAS
+419 TRATSS

-439 LESYYNSIGSG
+439 LAAYYNSIGSG

-469 NLLNK
+469 RLRNALTK
-474 LKKVRD
+474 IRD
-480 DKQYQELVKML
+480 DKQYQELLKML

-539 VAIVHVKVEPIEGM
+539 VAIVHVKVEPIDGM
-553 NIKSYQA
+553 NIKPYQA
-560 YFGRYMLFFVV
+560 FFGRYMLFFVV
-571 GQVQTLIT
+571 GQIQMLIT
-579 VFGDLFYIKIQCENP
+579 VFGDLFYIRIQCENP

-643 VEVLPKAYQIM
+643 IEVLPKAYQVM

-661 YAMNCMRETIGGMYK
+661 YAMNCMRETIGGMYR
-676 NDYWKDLLHL
+676 NDYWKYLMHL
-686 SIYIVVAMVIGLALG
+686 SAYIVVALFIGLALG
-701 RPFRSLNRKID
+701 RPFRSLNRMID
-712 KSKERAE
+712 KSKEQAE